1 MRLNKFIAASSSLS
15 RRAADIAITAGR
27 VTVDGQ
33 TAVKGTEVN
42 TTSQVKL
49 DGKTLVA
56 ATSPQ
61 TIIFNKPVGY
71 VCSRNGQGSATIYD
85 LLPREFH
92 RLNPVGRL
100 DKDSSGLLLLT
111 NDGDLANQ
119 LTHPRY
125 AKTKVYEV
133 TLDKPLQP
141 LHQQM
146 ITDHGITLEDGL
158 SRFLVTR
165 IGEPVRSTGASEQR
179 AGGGGLVSS
188 EATIPPEGRRA
199 SLDQKNVSTEHY
211 QITMQEG
218 RNRQIRRTFMAL
230 GYTVTSLHRT
240 HLGPYY
246 LKNLSGRLYRLISDD
261 I

>member
-1 MRLNKFIAASSSLS
+1 MRLNKYLASSTSLS
-15 RRAADIAITAGR
+15 RRSADVAIDAGR
-27 VTVDGQ
+27 VTVNGT
-33 TAVKGTEVN
+33 TAVKGTEVDQ
-42 TTSQVKL
+42 TSQVKL
-49 DGKTLVA
+49 DGTILTPTTVH
-56 ATSPQ
+56 T
-61 TIIFNKPVGY
+61 TIILNKPVGY
-71 VCSRNGQGSATIYD
+71 VCSRNGQGSQTVYD
-85 LLPREFH
+85 LLPAIYH
-92 RLNPVGRL
+92 CLNPVGRL
-100 DKDSSGLLLLT
+100 DKDSSGLLLMSD
-111 NDGDLANQ
+111 DGELANQ

-218 RNRQIRRTFMAL
+218 RNRQIRRTFAAL
-230 GYTVTSLHRT
+230 GYHITSLHRT
-240 HLGPYY
+240 HFGPYSLGDLAIGSLRQAY
-246 LKNLSGRLYRLISDD
+246 A
-261 I
+261 

>member
-1 MRLNKFIAASSSLS
+1 MRLNKFIAWCTPLS
-15 RRAADIAITAGR
+15 RRAADTVIGQGR
-27 VTVDGQ
+27 VTINSERASNG
-33 TAVKGTEVN
+33 
-42 TTSQVKL
+42 SQVKTTDVVCL
-49 DGKTLVA
+49 DGVKLVP
-56 ATSPQ
+56 PQ
-61 TIIFNKPVGY
+61 TPTTIMLNKPVGY
-71 VCSRNGQGSATIYD
+71 VCSRNGQGSKTVFE
-85 LLPREFH
+85 LLPPEYQH
-92 RLNPVGRL
+92 LQPVGRL

-111 NDGDLANQ
+111 DDGELANQ

-240 HLGPYY
+240 HLGPYS
-246 LKNLSGRLYRLISDD
+246 LEERALSQWKKVA
-261 I
+261 